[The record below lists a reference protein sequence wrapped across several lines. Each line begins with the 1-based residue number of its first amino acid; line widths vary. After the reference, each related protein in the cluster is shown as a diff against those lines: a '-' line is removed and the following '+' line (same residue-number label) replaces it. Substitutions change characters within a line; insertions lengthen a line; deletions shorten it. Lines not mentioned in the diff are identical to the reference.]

1 MLSKKPVHR
10 RLCHGVPSA
19 PTNGLPNLP
28 PLRDLD
34 QPFPFD
40 IKLWNRPYRFEF
52 YDTASPEN
60 YTLLSPDFVILCY
73 DISDSRSLVNAQE
86 VWRKI
91 AGRHYRLDGG
101 EVVPLMLLGLKRDL
115 RVEGPGLIDP
125 QEVNGPTNER
135 DAKKY
140 GIEKLTPP
148 PWRCCRD

>member
-1 MLSKKPVHR
+1 M
-10 RLCHGVPSA
+10 
-19 PTNGLPNLP
+19 
-28 PLRDLD
+28 
-34 QPFPFD
+34 
-40 IKLWNRPYRFEF
+40 
-52 YDTASPEN
+52 
-60 YTLLSPDFVILCY
+60 
-73 DISDSRSLVNAQE
+73 VNAQE

-125 QEVNGPTNER
+125 QEVNGPTHER

-148 PWRCCRD
+148 PWRYRRDLGSLKKCIVIAMRNVRLLLANC